1 MLLEG
6 RVGAITAATGTD
18 NPLRQS
24 ADGSLAVCQSAG
36 KYTAAVLG
44 GHVFVACNQAAVAL
58 TAAMATTY
66 TGFVL
71 FNPAASTVNL
81 ALMRFG
87 YSFTI
92 AAPTAATV
100 IGLMTGTVVTAAT
113 MDAAAVITPRNRLV
127 GCAIASQAIV
137 DNACTL
143 NGTPVLESVYSQV
156 GTGATSVPLVNPP
169 AIVDLDGSLII
180 KPGSY
185 VAAYSFAANTACAIF
200 SMMWEEIAV

>member
-1 MLLEG
+1 MKIEG
-6 RVGAITAATGTD
+6 RVGRIT
-18 NPLRQS
+18 S
-24 ADGSLAVCQSAG
+24 ADSGVNPIRQHTDGALVVRSSSA
-36 KYTAAVLG
+36 KYADAVLAG
-44 GHVFVACNQAAVAL
+44 RVFVACNQAAVAV

-81 ALMRFG
+81 VLLRFG

-113 MDAAAVITPRNRLV
+113 MDAAAAITPRNRLV
-127 GCAIASQAIV
+127 GSTIASQAIV

-143 NGTPVLESVYSQV
+143 NGTPVLEQVFGQV
-156 GTGATSVPLVNPP
+156 GTGATTVPLVAQINE
-169 AIVDLDGSLII
+169 VDLDGSMII

-185 VAAYSFAANTACAIF
+185 VAAYSFAANTASAIF
-200 SMMWEEIAV
+200 SMMWEEVA